1 MDSEI
6 RKFSQ
11 RWIFKLRWDYHIIPT
26 NEEITAYSKA
36 LIICAKADGTL
47 AEAER
52 DWVIGYIAAV
62 GGSEDLIELLKN
74 YDGNDNIQEFLLL
87 SPAMAKIRK
96 CLIYDAISACDA
108 DGDFN
113 DAERAKVRS
122 MGEILQLSQED
133 FEQIE
138 NLYFQSKELFT
149 TRINLLFADGK
160 PEYSTPR

>member
-1 MDSEI
+1 MNSDI
-6 RKFSQ
+6 RKLSQ
-11 RWIFKLRWDYHIIPT
+11 RWIFKLRWDYYIIPM

-36 LIICAKADGTL
+36 LIICAKGDGTL

-52 DWVIGYIAAV
+52 DWVLGYIAAV

-74 YDGNDNIQEFLLL
+74 YEGNDNIQEFLLL
-87 SPAMAKIRK
+87 SPAMGKIRK

-113 DAERAKVRS
+113 DAERAKIIS
-122 MGEILQLSQED
+122 MAETLQLSQED
-133 FEQIE
+133 VEQIE

-149 TRINLLFADGK
+149 TRLNLLFSDGK